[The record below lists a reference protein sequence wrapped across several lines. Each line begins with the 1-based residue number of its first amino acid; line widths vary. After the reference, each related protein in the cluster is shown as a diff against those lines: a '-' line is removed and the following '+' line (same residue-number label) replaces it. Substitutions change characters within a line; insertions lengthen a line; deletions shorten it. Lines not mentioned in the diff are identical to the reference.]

1 MIQLRNINKAAPEEI
16 QKLANNH
23 AIAVNLRD
31 AFPYPYTVEDAVTYL
46 ELAANGVLGHVFG
59 IYDND
64 TFVGCCSLIP
74 QNDVYRINAEIGY
87 WIGEP
92 YWGRGYATDAVRQ
105 CLKFAFEELNLLRVY
120 ANIYEYNIGS
130 MKVLEKVGFEKE
142 AIIKSSIMKEGKIF
156 DEHLYSIRKQCKKT

>member
-1 MIQLRNINKAAPEEI
+1 MIQLRNVNTATPEEI

-120 ANIYEYNIGS
+120 ANICEYNIGS

-156 DEHLYSIRKQCKKT
+156 DEYLYSIRKQ

>member
-1 MIQLRNINKAAPEEI
+1 MIQLRNVNTATPEEI

-31 AFPYPYTVEDAVTYL
+31 TFPYPYTVEDAVTYL

-120 ANIYEYNIGS
+120 ANICEYNIGS
-130 MKVLEKVGFEKE
+130 MKVLEKAGFEKE

-156 DEHLYSIRKQCKKT
+156 DEYLYSIRKQ

>member
-1 MIQLRNINKAAPEEI
+1 MIQLRNVNTATPEEI

-105 CLKFAFEELNLLRVY
+105 CLKFAFEVLNLLRVY

-156 DEHLYSIRKQCKKT
+156 DEHLYSIRKQ

>member
-1 MIQLRNINKAAPEEI
+1 MNKAAPEEI

-120 ANIYEYNIGS
+120 ANIYEYNTGS

-142 AIIKSSIMKEGKIF
+142 AVIKSSVIKEGKII
-156 DEHLYSIRKQCKKT
+156 DEHLYSIRKI

>member
-1 MIQLRNINKAAPEEI
+1 MIQLRNINKAAPEDI

-156 DEHLYSIRKQCKKT
+156 DEHLYSIRKQ

>member
-1 MIQLRNINKAAPEEI
+1 MIQLRNTNKAAPEEI

-156 DEHLYSIRKQCKKT
+156 DEHLYSIRKQ

>member
-1 MIQLRNINKAAPEEI
+1 MTQLMNINKAAPEEI

-46 ELAANGVLGHVFG
+46 ELAANGVLGQVFG

-156 DEHLYSIRKQCKKT
+156 DEHLYSIRKQ

>member
-1 MIQLRNINKAAPEEI
+1 MLFHILIP
-16 QKLANNH
+16 
-23 AIAVNLRD
+23 
-31 AFPYPYTVEDAVTYL
+31 VTYL

-92 YWGRGYATDAVRQ
+92 YWGRGYATDVVRQ

-120 ANIYEYNIGS
+120 ANICEYNIGS

-156 DEHLYSIRKQCKKT
+156 DEHLYSIRKQ

>member
-1 MIQLRNINKAAPEEI
+1 MIQLRNVNTATPEEI

-31 AFPYPYTVEDAVTYL
+31 AFPYPYTVEDAVTFL

-105 CLKFAFEELNLLRVY
+105 CLKFAFDELNLLRVY

-130 MKVLEKVGFEKE
+130 MKVLEKVGFEKD
-142 AIIKSSIMKEGKIF
+142 AIIKSSVIKEGKII
-156 DEHLYSIRKQCKKT
+156 DEHLYSIRKT

>member
-1 MIQLRNINKAAPEEI
+1 MIRLRNINTATPEEI
-16 QKLANNH
+16 QRLANNH

-31 AFPYPYTVEDAVTYL
+31 AFPYPYTIEDAVTYL
-46 ELAANGVLGHVFG
+46 DLAANGVLGHVFG
-59 IYDND
+59 IYDGD

-92 YWGRGYATDAVRQ
+92 YWGKGYATDAVRLL
-105 CLKFAFEELNLLRVY
+105 LKFAFDELGLLRVY

-142 AIIKSSIMKEGKIF
+142 AIIKSSVIKEGKVI
-156 DEHLYSIRKQCKKT
+156 DEYLYSIRKV

>member
-1 MIQLRNINKAAPEEI
+1 MIQLRSINKAAPEEI

-156 DEHLYSIRKQCKKT
+156 DEHLYSIRKQ

>member
-46 ELAANGVLGHVFG
+46 ELAANAVLGHVFG

-120 ANIYEYNIGS
+120 ANIYEYNTGS

-142 AIIKSSIMKEGKIF
+142 AVIKSSVIKEGKII
-156 DEHLYSIRKQCKKT
+156 DEHLYSIRKI

>member
-31 AFPYPYTVEDAVTYL
+31 AFLYPYTVEDAVTYL

-120 ANIYEYNIGS
+120 ANIYEYNTGS

-142 AIIKSSIMKEGKIF
+142 AVIKSSVIKEGKII
-156 DEHLYSIRKQCKKT
+156 DEHLYSIRKI

>member
-1 MIQLRNINKAAPEEI
+1 MTQLRNINKAAPEEI

-74 QNDVYRINAEIGY
+74 QNDVYHINAEIED

-92 YWGRGYATDAVRQ
+92 YWGRGYATDAV
-105 CLKFAFEELNLLRVY
+105 NLPLR
-120 ANIYEYNIGS
+120 NLIYC
-130 MKVLEKVGFEKE
+130 GF
-142 AIIKSSIMKEGKIF
+142 MRIF
-156 DEHLYSIRKQCKKT
+156 TSTI

>member
-142 AIIKSSIMKEGKIF
+142 AIIKSSIMKEDKIF
-156 DEHLYSIRKQCKKT
+156 DEHLYSIRKQ